1 MSPIYYFYN
10 KKVVVLIFFVFLQHQ
25 KVINKTKTQTKMIL
39 GLTITT
45 FMLALCISFLLM
57 PPFITLMQKY
67 HILDK
72 AGGRHIHTGYTA
84 HMGGI
89 VIFITFVL
97 STIAVLFLFRHETP
111 LDNLFFLTT
120 IVLIMLIVGIRDDLH
135 NISAWSKLFIEI
147 FVGIFLSYIGIRIES
162 LGGFLGIYNIPLW
175 FSYLFTTCFF
185 IVVVNAYNLIDGVD
199 GQAGM
204 QAINV
209 LFFCV
214 VFLLT
219 VIGVHNH
226 NPRLCYAFFFYVC
239 CISMSGAIVGFLRY
253 NWQKAKI
260 FMGDAGSLF
269 IGTMLTCIIIVSM
282 KYAIVS
288 NEIDTLNHTSNYTF
302 FGLKLKATI
311 APFLNI
317 FYLPMADTLRVF
329 INRARH
335 DKSPFHPDKTHIHHL
350 FLRIGFSHQRCT
362 LTTFSISFCIS
373 ALGIVLA
380 FLFNDNI
387 CIPLI
392 IISWF
397 VYVKLLSIYIKKH
410 FDKVGLVK

>member
-1 MSPIYYFYN
+1 
-10 KKVVVLIFFVFLQHQ
+10 
-25 KVINKTKTQTKMIL
+25 MIW
-39 GLTITT
+39 GLTLTT
-45 FMLALCISFLLM
+45 FLLALCISFVLM

-89 VIFITFVL
+89 IIYIAFVI
-97 STIAVLFLFRHETP
+97 STIAILFLFRHETP
-111 LDNLFFLTT
+111 LNNLFFLTC
-120 IVLIMLIVGIRDDLH
+120 IVTIMLIVGIRDDLH

-147 FVGIFLSYIGIRIES
+147 LIGVFMSYIGIRLDS
-162 LGGFLGIYNIPLW
+162 LGGFLGIYHVPDW
-175 FSYLFTTCFF
+175 FGYLFTTCFF
-185 IVVVNAYNLIDGVD
+185 IVVANAYNLIDGVD

-209 LFFCV
+209 LFFCAL
-214 VFLLT
+214 FILT
-219 VIGVHNH
+219 AIGVHSH
-226 NPRLCYAFFFYVC
+226 IPGLRYAFFFYVC
-239 CISMSGAIVGFLRY
+239 CIAMMGAIVGFLRY

-269 IGTMLTCIIIVSM
+269 IGTMLTCVIIISM
-282 KYAIVS
+282 RYAMAG
-288 NEIDTLNHTSNYTF
+288 NAIDAFIGTENHTF
-302 FGLKLKATI
+302 FGLRLKATI
-311 APFLNI
+311 APFLTI

-350 FLRIGFSHQRCT
+350 FLRIGYSHQRCT
-362 LTTFSISFCIS
+362 LTTFAISFCIS
-373 ALGIVLA
+373 VLGIVLA
-380 FLFNDNI
+380 FLFNDNV

-392 IISWF
+392 IVSWF
-397 VYVKLLSIYIKKH
+397 LYVRLLHIYIKKN
-410 FDKVGLVK
+410 FDKVGLLKKQN